1 MKKYMVWYETLTIVA
16 FKLIEFD
23 SDWMLI
29 LDSTCILINL
39 WVVNLNIRV
48 KKKLRATNL
57 DFFFETQVSTS
68 ALEYVCD

>member
-1 MKKYMVWYETLTIVA
+1 MLNIYVVYYVVIYKGYMKKYMVWYETLTIVA

-48 KKKLRATNL
+48 KKSCEQQT
-57 DFFFETQVSTS
+57 
-68 ALEYVCD
+68 